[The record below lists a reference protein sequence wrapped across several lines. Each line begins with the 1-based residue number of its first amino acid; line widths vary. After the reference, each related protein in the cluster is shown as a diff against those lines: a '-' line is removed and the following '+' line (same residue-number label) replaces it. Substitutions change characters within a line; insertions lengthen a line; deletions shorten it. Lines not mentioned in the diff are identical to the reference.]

1 MRYNVQ
7 DVKRSH
13 FLTLTIL
20 FFATTLFAQE
30 RVLLDASFDNADL
43 TGWKIAGDLCVAPAF
58 CGGQPEGKYWVAFST
73 NNDEDSMTMCGSNSV
88 GGMESI
94 LRTPYLALAKGDSQI
109 RVDFKI
115 KFLTNETTTTDLGT
129 DLLTVRLLTMAG
141 PVVIAAFDD
150 SGASPGSKNLTIRGD
165 DQFHPSDC
173 SANWKY
179 ETGLLQVSY
188 YRSFHDSVLTRMSE
202 GPMALEFS
210 LSNQFDSNF
219 DSAVVIDDVQV
230 RLFH

>member
-1 MRYNVQ
+1 M
-7 DVKRSH
+7 KR
-13 FLTLTIL
+13 
-20 FFATTLFAQE
+20 FAWALVLLMIGWVWPLFAE
-30 RVLLDASFDNADL
+30 TNGELLLDAGFDDADL
-43 TGWKIAGDLCVAPAF
+43 TGWRVAGDVCVAPAF
-58 CGGQPEGKYWVAFST
+58 CAGEPSGRYWVAMST
-73 NNDEDSMTMCGSNSV
+73 NDSDDNITMCGGSSLH
-88 GGMESI
+88 GIQSI
-94 LRTPYLALAKGDSQI
+94 LRSPNFPVSFKPSRI
-109 RVDFKI
+109 RIDFKI

-165 DQFHPSDC
+165 DKFHPSDC

-230 RLFH
+230 RLSH